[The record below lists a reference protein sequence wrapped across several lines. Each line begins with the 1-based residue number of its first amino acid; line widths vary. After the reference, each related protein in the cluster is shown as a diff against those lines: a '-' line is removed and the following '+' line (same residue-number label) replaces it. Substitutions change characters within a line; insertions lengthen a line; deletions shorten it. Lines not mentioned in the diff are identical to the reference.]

1 MKISSVHCP
10 LFIKNNMIS
19 LPLPPKIIQ
28 KKKNQ
33 AVFEIEGLYPG
44 YGVTIG
50 NSLRRVL
57 LSSLQGAAVTEV
69 KIKGVPHEFST
80 IPGVLEDALMI
91 LLNIKNL
98 RFKIFEGESQ
108 KATLKVKGDRD
119 VKGSDFEL
127 PSQMKLVNPEIHVAT
142 VTDKKTEFEIEIHV
156 EKGIGYVPKD
166 QRKNQKAEIGA
177 IAVDAIYTPIKNVN
191 FQVENM
197 RVGDR
202 TDFDKLSLEIE
213 TDGTITPEE
222 AFFEACDI
230 LTKHFNIIFEGNAG
244 KTEEKSEKT
253 KDDQGADVTKTT
265 VEDLKLTGRT
275 LNALLKNEIKTV
287 GGIIRKTEKSLSEL
301 EGMGDKA
308 LSEVKRKLKKLGL
321 ELKGEE

>member
-1 MKISSVHCP
+1 
-10 LFIKNNMIS
+10 MIS
-19 LPLPPKIIQ
+19 LPLPPKVIQ

-80 IPGVLEDALMI
+80 IPGVLEDVIMI

-98 RFKIFEGESQ
+98 RFKIFEGETQ
-108 KATLKVKGDRD
+108 KVQLKVKGDSQI
-119 VKGSDFEL
+119 KGSDFKC
-127 PSQMKLVNPEIHVAT
+127 PSQIKLMNPDLHIAT
-142 VTDKKTEFEIEIHV
+142 ITDKKTELEIELNI

-166 QRKNQKAEIGA
+166 QIKTKKTEIGA
-177 IAVDAIYTPIKNVN
+177 IAIDTIFTPIKNVN

-230 LTKHFNIIFEGNAG
+230 LIKHFNIIFQG
-244 KTEEKSEKT
+244 KISDDKEEANISEKELDE
-253 KDDQGADVTKTT
+253 KDVTKLL

-275 LNALLKNEIKTV
+275 LNALLNNGIKTV
-287 GGIIRKTEKSLSEL
+287 GGIIRKSENNL
-301 EGMGDKA
+301 IELDGMGDKA
-308 LSEVKRKLKKLGL
+308 ISEIKRKIKKLGL
-321 ELKGEE
+321 ELKDNE

>member
-1 MKISSVHCP
+1 
-10 LFIKNNMIS
+10 MIP
-19 LPLPPKIIQ
+19 LPLPPKVIQ

-33 AVFEIEGLYPG
+33 AVFEVEGLYPG
-44 YGVTIG
+44 YGVTVG
-50 NSLRRVL
+50 NALRRVL

-80 IPGVLEDALMI
+80 IPGVLEDAIMI

-98 RFKIFEGESQ
+98 RFKIYEGESQ
-108 KATLKVKGDRD
+108 KVQLKVKGDGE
-119 VKGSDFEL
+119 VKGSDFKC
-127 PSQMKLVNPEIHVAT
+127 PSQIKLVNPDLHIAT
-142 VTDKKTEFEIEIHV
+142 ITDKKTELDIEITI

-166 QRKNQKAEIGA
+166 QMKRGKAEIGA
-177 IAVDAIYTPIKNVN
+177 IAVDAIFTPIRNVN

-213 TDGTITPEE
+213 TDGTIAPEE

-230 LTKHFNIIFEGNAG
+230 LIKHFNIIFEGKAG
-244 KTEEKSEKT
+244 EEKKETPAEK
-253 KDDQGADVTKTT
+253 GAVEGETDVTKLV
-265 VEDLKLTGRT
+265 VEDMKLTGRT
-275 LNALLKNEIKTV
+275 LNALLNNGIKTV
-287 GGIIRKTEKSLSEL
+287 GGIMRKSEKSLLEL

-308 LSEVKRKLKKLGL
+308 ISEIKRKLKKLGV
-321 ELKGEE
+321 ELKSEE

>member
-1 MKISSVHCP
+1 
-10 LFIKNNMIS
+10 MIP
-19 LPLPPKIIQ
+19 LPLPPKVIQ

-33 AVFEIEGLYPG
+33 AVFEVEGLYPG

-80 IPGVLEDALMI
+80 IPGVLEDTIMI

-108 KATLKVKGDRD
+108 KVTLKVKGEGE
-119 VKGSDFEL
+119 VKGKDFKC
-127 PSQMKLVNPEIHVAT
+127 PSQIKLVNPELHIAT
-142 VTDKKTEFEIEIHV
+142 ITDKKTELEIEITV

-166 QRKNQKAEIGA
+166 QVKKGKAEIGA
-177 IAVDAIYTPIKNVN
+177 MAVDAIFTPIRNVN

-202 TDFDKLSLEIE
+202 TDFDKLS
-213 TDGTITPEE
+213 PW
-222 AFFEACDI
+222 
-230 LTKHFNIIFEGNAG
+230 
-244 KTEEKSEKT
+244 
-253 KDDQGADVTKTT
+253 
-265 VEDLKLTGRT
+265 
-275 LNALLKNEIKTV
+275 
-287 GGIIRKTEKSLSEL
+287 
-301 EGMGDKA
+301 
-308 LSEVKRKLKKLGL
+308 KLKPT
-321 ELKGEE
+321 EQ

>member
-1 MKISSVHCP
+1 
-10 LFIKNNMIS
+10 MIP
-19 LPLPPKIIQ
+19 LPLPPKVIQ
-28 KKKNQ
+28 KKKNH
-33 AVFEIEGLYPG
+33 AIFEIEGLYPG

-57 LSSLQGAAVTEV
+57 LSSLEGAAVTEV

-80 IPGVLEDALMI
+80 IPGVLEDTIMI

-98 RFKIFEGESQ
+98 RFKIFEGDSHKIE
-108 KATLKVKGDRD
+108 LKSKGEG
-119 VKGSDFEL
+119 VVTGNDFKC
-127 PSQMKLVNPEIHVAT
+127 PSQVKLVNPEIHIAT
-142 VTDKKTEFEIEIHV
+142 ITDKNTELEIAINI
-156 EKGIGYVPKD
+156 EKGIGYVPREQQK
-166 QRKNQKAEIGA
+166 KKKAEIGSIA
-177 IAVDAIYTPIKNVN
+177 IDAIYTPVRNVN
-191 FQVENM
+191 FSVENM

-230 LTKHFNIIFEGNAG
+230 LIKHFNVIFEGKAG
-244 KTEEKSEKT
+244 ESKEEKLEKKEKEDNKIEESDIT
-253 KDDQGADVTKTT
+253 KIP

-275 LNALLKNEIKTV
+275 LNALLNNGIKTV
-287 GGIIRKTEKSLSEL
+287 GGIIKRSEKSLSEL
-301 EGMGDKA
+301 DGMGDKA
-308 LSEVKRKLKKLGL
+308 LSEVKRKIKKFGL

>member
-1 MKISSVHCP
+1 
-10 LFIKNNMIS
+10 MIP
-19 LPLPPKIIQ
+19 LPLPPKAIQ

-33 AVFEIEGLYPG
+33 TVFEVEGLYPG

-50 NSLRRVL
+50 NALRRVL
-57 LSSLQGAAVTEV
+57 MSSLQGASVTEV

-80 IPGVLEDALMI
+80 ISGVLEDTIMI

-98 RFKIFEGESQ
+98 RFKMFEGEPQ
-108 KATLKVKGDRD
+108 KVILSVKGEKE
-119 VKGSDFEL
+119 VTGADFKC
-127 PSQMKLVNPEIHVAT
+127 PSQIKLVNPDLHIAT
-142 VTDKKTEFEIEIHV
+142 ITDKKTELEIELTV
-156 EKGIGYVPKD
+156 ERGIGYVPKD
-166 QRKNQKAEIGA
+166 QVKTKKAEIGA
-177 IAVDAIYTPIKNVN
+177 ITIDAIYTPIRNVN

-230 LTKHFNIIFEGNAG
+230 LIKHFNIIFEGKAG
-244 KTEEKSEKT
+244 EEKVEKAEKSSAKEESEEVT
-253 KDDQGADVTKTT
+253 DVTKIA

-275 LNALLKNEIKTV
+275 LNALVNNSIKNV
-287 GGIIRKTEKSLSEL
+287 GGIIKKSEKGLSEL

-308 LSEVKRKLKKLGL
+308 MSEIKRKIKKLGL
-321 ELKGEE
+321 EFKEHE